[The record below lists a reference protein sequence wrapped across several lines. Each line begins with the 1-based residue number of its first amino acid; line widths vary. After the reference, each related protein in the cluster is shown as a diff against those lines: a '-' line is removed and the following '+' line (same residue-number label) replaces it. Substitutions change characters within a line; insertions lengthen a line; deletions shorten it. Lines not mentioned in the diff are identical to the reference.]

1 VAPGDPEALRGAL
14 RDVLALS
21 PDERAAAGAAGRAWV
36 TEHADLHRETARLA
50 QLIADVAS

>member
-1 VAPGDPEALRGAL
+1 LEE
-14 RDVLALS
+14 VLALS

-50 QLIADVAS
+50 QLIADVGS